1 MNNEQSEEKN
11 QRIINNRDPIIQLP
25 PPKKLHNSSK
35 IGRKTVRLVNDLK
48 KAHLRS

>member
-1 MNNEQSEEKN
+1 MKNRRKKN

-35 IGRKTVRLVNDLK
+35 IGRKTVRLVNHLK
-48 KAHLRS
+48 IAHLRP